1 MTENRFSGL
10 KPLYSQYLP
19 SPLSSARWGSS
30 SLSPLITIISLFYY
44 IYYLFLLYY
53 QVGFL
58 ISPVLPEHSGQYWCT
73 AELGGR
79 TSEYGVN
86 LNVLMQTR

>member
-19 SPLSSARWGSS
+19 S
-30 SLSPLITIISLFYY
+30 SLFR
-44 IYYLFLLYY
+44 
-53 QVGFL
+53 QVGYL

>member
-10 KPLYSQYLP
+10 KP
-19 SPLSSARWGSS
+19 R
-30 SLSPLITIISLFYY
+30 SLFT
-44 IYYLFLLYY
+44 IFTPNLLFR

-58 ISPVLPEHSGQYWCT
+58 ISPVLPEHSGQYWCQ
-73 AELGGR
+73 AVLGAR

>member
-10 KPLYSQYLP
+10 N
-19 SPLSSARWGSS
+19 R
-30 SLSPLITIISLFYY
+30 SLFT
-44 IYYLFLLYY
+44 IFTPCLFFR

-58 ISPVLPEHSGQYWCT
+58 ISPVLPEHSGQYWCQ
-73 AELGGR
+73 ARLGAR